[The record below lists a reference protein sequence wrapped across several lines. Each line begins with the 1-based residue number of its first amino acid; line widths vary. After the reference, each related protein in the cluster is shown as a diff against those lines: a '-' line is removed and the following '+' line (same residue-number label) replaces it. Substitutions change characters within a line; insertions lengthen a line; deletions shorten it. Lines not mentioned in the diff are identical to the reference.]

1 MPLGGPFKEQ
11 VIKTLFVKVSEN
23 ETFLSIFHEF
33 TDFIGKEEIM
43 KLEKKKKFIF
53 NYIRNKL
60 ENNVEEK
67 VL

>member
-1 MPLGGPFKEQ
+1 M
-11 VIKTLFVKVSEN
+11 KVSEN